1 MIFGFLLSIAF
12 DPYIYTGATDP
23 RWALLALSLPA
34 LIAFS
39 SPNHFTL
46 AHLLGVLFLAWASL
60 TLTWTANLW
69 DGLGATIQLLII
81 GLAIVY
87 GSRLTSLEPFV
98 KGAALGITISSLLIL
113 IPALRFDSIVSLYP
127 HGLFGNRNM
136 LSEFAVLIALGLI
149 AYRKWL
155 FLPGI
160 APAIF
165 YYKTGVI
172 GGSLARSAILALCVG
187 LCAFVWQWSRR
198 AAVVCIALITIASV
212 ATLTNGWRLGSIFER
227 LEVWSAVW
235 SGTNWRGNGIGSLFT
250 LSPYLSAIW
259 DTALQRVDHAHND
272 FLEYAFELG
281 IIGAGLYAGI
291 IAYALCVADRKMFPV
306 LLGFLVITEVAF
318 PWHIPANAFMGA
330 LVIGHAVRDGKPIRD
345 WYHGISASLRAWYGF
360 YGSVTGRRRLAIS
373 GEAQS
378 I

>member
-23 RWALLALSLPA
+23 RWALLAVSLPI

-39 SPNHFTL
+39 SPNNFTL
-46 AHLLGVLFLAWASL
+46 AHLFGVLFLAWASL
-60 TLTWTANLW
+60 TLIWTANLW
-69 DGLGATIQLLII
+69 DGLGQTTQLLIL

-98 KGAALGITISSLLIL
+98 KGAALGITVSSALLLIP
-113 IPALRFDSIVSLYP
+113 ILRFDSLVSNYP

-136 LSEFAVLIALGLI
+136 FSEFAILIALALI

-155 FLPGI
+155 FLPGL

-165 YYKTGVI
+165 YYKPEII
-172 GGSLARSAILALCVG
+172 GGSLVRSAILALCVG
-187 LCAFVWQWSRR
+187 VVAFVWQWSRK
-198 AAVVCIALITIASV
+198 AALACIALITAIAFAS
-212 ATLTNGWRLGSIFER
+212 LIHGWKLGSIIER
-227 LEVWSAVW
+227 LEVWNAVW
-235 SGTNWRGNGIGSLFT
+235 SGTNWWGHGIGSLFT
-250 LSPYLSAIW
+250 LSPYLSATW
-259 DTALQRVDHAHND
+259 DTTLQRVDHAHNE
-272 FLEYAFELG
+272 FLEIAFELG
-281 IIGAGLYAGI
+281 GIGAGLYAGI
-291 IAYALCVADRKMFPV
+291 IAYALCLADRKMFPV
-306 LLGFLVITEVAF
+306 LLGFLVISEVAF

-330 LVIGHAVRDGKPIRD
+330 LVIGHSVRDGKPVREL
-345 WYHGISASLRAWYGF
+345 YHGISSSLRAWYGWCG
-360 YGSVTGRRRLAIS
+360 YGFKPEIG